1 MTVLDD
7 ADDNAVVITG
17 LGLLSALGEGPDAHF
32 DGLKSGKPANLDTQ
46 TFAPYSVHALGEVD
60 WSGQIS
66 RRDMRQMEPWQRIGT
81 YAAGLALD
89 DAGVK
94 DNEELCGRMD
104 MIVAAGG
111 GERDAEVDASVLEDV
126 RGKTDVDN
134 LIAERLGNDLRPT
147 LFLAQL
153 SNLLAG
159 NISIVHKVTGS
170 SRTFMGEEGAGISAI
185 QTAHARIASGQ
196 SDIMLVGGA
205 FNGER
210 EDMMLVFELGQYLA
224 QGAPKP
230 IWSREGDASGM
241 VLASVGSFL
250 ILESAAHARERGA
263 RAYAE
268 IAGVVADHGSRA
280 DHAATKRMTKALHCL
295 PTDDGTVVLSGASGI
310 EGITKEEKTFLSAA
324 MPNAPAR
331 AYGSVV
337 GTSIEAQFPLGIAL
351 AALAVHKGDFIDPL
365 EAAEQPSE
373 SSPSSVLVT
382 TFGHWR
388 GEGMGLLRPV
398 GSSKKGA

>member
-1 MTVLDD
+1 MTDLET

-17 LGLLSALGEGPDAHF
+17 IGLLSALGEGPKAHL
-32 DGLKSGKPANLDTQ
+32 DGMKAGQPANLDTQ

-81 YAAGLALD
+81 FAAGLALD

-94 DNEELCGRMD
+94 DNEELCGEMD

-126 RGKTDVDN
+126 RGKNDVDTI
-134 LIAERLGNDLRPT
+134 IAERLSNDLRPT

-170 SRTFMGEEGAGISAI
+170 SRTFMGEEGAGISAV

-196 SDIMLVGGA
+196 SDLMLVGGA

-224 QGAPKP
+224 QGQPEP
-230 IWSREGDASGM
+230 IWSRRGPASGM
-241 VLASVGSFL
+241 VMASVGAFL
-250 ILESAAHARERGA
+250 VLESAAHARERGA

-268 IAGVVADHGSRA
+268 IAGVVADHGSRR
-280 DHAATKRMTKALHCL
+280 DGGATKRMAEAIHCL
-295 PTDDGTVVLSGASGI
+295 PTDDATTVLSGASGV
-310 EGITKEEKTFLSAA
+310 EDITQEEHAFLSKQMAH
-324 MPNAPAR
+324 APPR
-331 AYGSVV
+331 AYGDVL
-337 GTSIEAQFPLGIAL
+337 GTSVEAQFPLGIAL
-351 AALAVHKGDFIDPL
+351 AALNVHDCD
-365 EAAEQPSE
+365 A
-373 SSPSSVLVT
+373 PSSVLVT

-388 GEGMGLLRPV
+388 GEGMGLVRTV
-398 GSSKKGA
+398 GSTKKGA